1 MRKTRFTCV
10 LLGFVDEPMDEGR
23 RQGVRETFR
32 QLATDRFLELVK
44 AAVDSSR
51 LGVRLLA
58 WIDGE
63 FHGFLLLSWIE
74 LRLDQSSIFG

>member
-1 MRKTRFTCV
+1 
-10 LLGFVDEPMDEGR
+10 
-23 RQGVRETFR
+23 
-32 QLATDRFLELVK
+32 LVK

-63 FHGFLLLSWIE
+63 FHGFLLLSGIE
-74 LRLDQSSIFG
+74 LRLDQSSSLE